1 MFFDTHAHLNFAA
14 FVRDRDRVIKK
25 CLKEKVWLIN
35 VGTNFFTSQKAI
47 EIAQNY
53 REGVYAAVGLHP
65 INLDTGLIKQKFDSD
80 EFEENKES
88 PFEKEFDYE
97 KYKKLALSNFQD
109 ENLGGR
115 AQSKR
120 VVAIG
125 EIGLDY
131 YWKPK
136 TKARLEDFKLRQ
148 ENLFLT
154 ELRLAKELDLPIII
168 HCRMAHEDLLRIL
181 RKQFSIYDSKFR
193 GVIHCFTGS
202 WQEAE
207 EYMKLGFLLGFNG
220 IIFKLDLDKVVKKMP
235 LDKMLVETDCPYL
248 SPPRYNQE
256 RNDPLGVKFTAR
268 KISRIKKI
276 PLQQVADQTTK
287 NAQKLFISI
296 SR

>member
-25 CLKEKVWLIN
+25 CLKEKIWLIN

-53 REGVYAAVGLHP
+53 REGVYASVGLHP

-97 KYKKLALSNFQD
+97 KYKKL
-109 ENLGGR
+109 

-181 RKQFSIYDSKFR
+181 RKQFSIYDSQFK
-193 GVIHCFTGS
+193 GVVHCFTGNEE
-202 WQEAE
+202 QAK
-207 EYMKLGFLLGFNG
+207 EYMELGFYIGFNG
-220 IIFKLDLDKVVKKMP
+220 IIFKLDLDSVIKKIP
-235 LDKMLVETDCPYL
+235 LDKMLIETDCPYL
-248 SPPRYNQE
+248 SPPRYNQK
-256 RNDPLGVKFTAR
+256 RNDPLGVKFVAR
-268 KISRIKKI
+268 KISRIKKV
-276 PLQQVADQTTK
+276 PLEQVSVQTTK

-296 SR
+296 NH